1 MLDRKYKY
9 HYIVGL
15 RTVPKIA
22 EQYAFES
29 KEEAAA
35 FLLEMTDAHG
45 VTGAMARGSL
55 VMFYDTDTT
64 VGPSDDGVLNETR

>member
-29 KEEAAA
+29 KEEAQA
-35 FLLEMTDAHG
+35 FLIEMTDAHE
-45 VTGAMARGSL
+45 VTGAMAQGSY
-55 VMFYDTDTT
+55 VTFFDTDTT
-64 VGPSDDGVLNETR
+64 VGPGVEGEV